1 MRSPVTRKTTD
12 SNSVRP
18 ANLWGSGEIETRR
31 HETRCLYGCACPKD
45 VQVHSL
51 PTPPFHALVE
61 YRLVRL
67 TFNQTKRV
75 RVSPRVPFRE
85 YSSTVELLTLNQ
97 QVQGSNPC
105 VPTILLPGSSVAEQ
119 VTVNHPV
126 EGSIPSRAAIFY

>member
-1 MRSPVTRKTTD
+1 MFYAP
-12 SNSVRP
+12 
-18 ANLWGSGEIETRR
+18 
-31 HETRCLYGCACPKD
+31 
-45 VQVHSL
+45 
-51 PTPPFHALVE
+51 VE

-75 RVSPRVPFRE
+75 RVSPGVPFRE

-105 VPTILLPGSSVAEQ
+105 VPTNLLPGSSVAEQ

-126 EGSIPSRAAIFY
+126 EGSIPSRAAIF